1 MEEGEEE
8 KEEEEEAEK
17 EDKEGGDGEENGTKN
32 FKSNLCCPPAHCC
45 VVKLPVPAPS
55 KKKKRLS
62 PLKISYIC
70 ENLWH
75 LSFCVWCIS
84 LNVLSSR
91 FIHVA
96 TTNRMSPFQ
105 KSESLPL
112 YIHDMFS
119 FQYLFFHWWM
129 LG

>member
-55 KKKKRLS
+55 KKKRLS